1 MSLHSTIP
9 HGNHSPCVVVVS
21 ILVASWKYL
30 TTMRFCFRSLWHQIC
45 HGQDYMEQMD
55 NWPWRRTTSG
65 QFRRTSDDVNLP
77 PVSEMYV
84 PQCRDPTTG
93 SRCKKCLA
101 TYLDNSIEPW
111 TDKVHPAVPEIYV
124 LRSPAARPLKSGT
137 NKTHPVRR
145 AMR

>member
-1 MSLHSTIP
+1 MWLHSTIP
-9 HGNHSPCVVVVS
+9 HGNHSPAWSWFPSWSPRENIQPPCGFALDPFDTRYAMGKTIWS
-21 ILVASWKYL
+21 KLTIDHDVA
-30 TTMRFCFRSLWHQIC
+30 
-45 HGQDYMEQMD
+45 
-55 NWPWRRTTSG
+55 TTSG